1 MTSLA
6 GVQVALR
13 YVLFDTAVNSP
24 GQYVNHALN
33 AAIRYLERSGV
44 ADALQGRKPQS
55 VPGLSELFE
64 DGCVRRPRLY
74 YQG

>member
-1 MTSLA
+1 VTSLA

-44 ADALQGRKPQS
+44 ADAWPRRGK
-55 VPGLSELFE
+55 
-64 DGCVRRPRLY
+64 DGEPIDIV
-74 YQG
+74 